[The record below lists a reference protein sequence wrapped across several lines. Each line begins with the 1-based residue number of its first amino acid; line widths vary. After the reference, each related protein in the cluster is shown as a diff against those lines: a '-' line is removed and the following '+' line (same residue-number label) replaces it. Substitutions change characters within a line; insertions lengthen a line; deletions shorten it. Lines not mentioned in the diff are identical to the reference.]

1 MKKAMERDREKVAG
15 YRTSGEESMV
25 VMLKLRVADGGAD
38 EKGRDAGDA
47 DLKR

>member
-1 MKKAMERDREKVAG
+1 MERDREKVTS
-15 YRTSGEESMV
+15 YRTCGEESMV

-38 EKGRDAGDA
+38 EEGRDTGDA